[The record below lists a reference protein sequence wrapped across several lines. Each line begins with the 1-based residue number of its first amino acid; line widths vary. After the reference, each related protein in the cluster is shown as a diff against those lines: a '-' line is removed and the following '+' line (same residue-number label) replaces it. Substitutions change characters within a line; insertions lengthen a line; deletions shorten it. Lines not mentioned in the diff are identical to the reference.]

1 MADEGLLIQVPSIP
15 LDRPGMWAPKIL
27 QARAQVQEATSAPR
41 APCVSTP
48 AQPAPATEAAP
59 AGLTAALQPAATEG
73 DSTHASAA
81 HRFKKALADTAPAQK
96 GPCAH
101 AGPAAPHEQYA
112 RSTAALKDSAE
123 QVLLRANSAVD
134 TPAPQQDAA
143 KALQHKLGSP
153 RVLDSTPMQ
162 PGTSPTRQESPTVGL
177 ASPYP
182 TAPAETPVTEGMQ
195 KGGKARAQPAAS
207 APLQGAPA
215 PGHHRKKSPDAS
227 LGAQKALSAPLMLS
241 APESALDEVTSATAA
256 EAAAKVPMQQLST
269 TTDLAGDAGQ
279 ALQPDSCPSAV
290 PEVRSAA
297 EQSPQADATAA
308 AVTSCADTDLPAAK
322 QLPTTDA
329 QAIGMASALPA
340 APSTAE
346 QGPNAVSP
354 QADPKPRKRR
364 RGRPL
369 GSSKAARAKAL
380 DLALPMAGTEGKRP
394 VKKSRKALEAEQV
407 RHWLKPILQQ
417 LARLMMASI

>member
-27 QARAQVQEATSAPR
+27 QARAHVQEATSAPR
-41 APCVSTP
+41 APCVSAP

-59 AGLTAALQPAATEG
+59 AGLTAAGSAAALQPAAAEG
-73 DSTHASAA
+73 ASTHASAA
-81 HRFKKALADTAPAQK
+81 HRFMQALADIAPAQK
-96 GPCAH
+96 APCAS
-101 AGPAAPHEQYA
+101 AGPAAPYEQHV
-112 RSTAALKDSAE
+112 RSTAALKDSRE

-134 TPAPQQDAA
+134 TPAPQQEAA
-143 KALQHKLGSP
+143 KTPRCQLGSP

-162 PGTSPTRQESPTVGL
+162 PATSPTCQESRTVGL

-182 TAPAETPVTEGMQ
+182 TAPAETPVTEGRQ
-195 KGGKARAQPAAS
+195 KGGKARAQPVAS

-215 PGHHRKKSPDAS
+215 PGCHRKKSLDAS

-241 APESALDEVTSATAA
+241 APESAPDEVTSPAAA

-269 TTDLAGDAGQ
+269 TTDLAGEAGQ
-279 ALQPDSCPSAV
+279 ALPPDGCPSAV
-290 PEVRSAA
+290 PEERSAA

-308 AVTSCADTDLPAAK
+308 AVTPCTNTDLPAAD

-329 QAIGMASALPA
+329 QAIDMASALPA
-340 APSTAE
+340 APSIAE
-346 QGPNAVSP
+346 QDATAVHP
-354 QADPKPRKRR
+354 QADAKPRKR

-407 RHWLKPILQQ
+407 RH
-417 LARLMMASI
+417 